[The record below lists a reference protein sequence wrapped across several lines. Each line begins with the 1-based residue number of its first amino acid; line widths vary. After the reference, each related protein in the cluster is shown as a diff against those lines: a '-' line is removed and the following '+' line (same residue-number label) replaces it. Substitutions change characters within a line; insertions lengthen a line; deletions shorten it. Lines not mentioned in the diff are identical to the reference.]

1 MATAH
6 HDDVLVLTADE
17 HFGQALEPPLKS
29 QGYDVRTMSD
39 VSTVL
44 RALESHPPALLL
56 IDRRIPA
63 LRVLLNFEAF
73 QKTLHVVVQLPGG
86 ECTEDECI
94 EDMESGF
101 DVVICDQSLRHIIAR
116 IRAILRRRE
125 RIRERPEQLVVGRLS
140 LNLDRHE
147 VTVDGHV
154 IDLTYMQF
162 RILEL
167 MMRDPGRAFTRNEL
181 LERIWG
187 EGMAVKD
194 RTLDVHIHAIR
205 KKIERDQDTRSPL
218 QTVWGFGFRFKP
230 PV

>member
-1 MATAH
+1 MAIVH
-6 HDDVLVLTADE
+6 HDDILVLTADE
-17 HFGQALEPPLKS
+17 HFGEALGPTLKS
-29 QGYDVRTMSD
+29 HGYDVRIISD
-39 VSTVL
+39 VSSVL
-44 RALESHPPALLL
+44 RALEFHPPALLL
-56 IDRRIPA
+56 IDRRTPD
-63 LRVLLNFEAF
+63 LRVLLDFEAF
-73 QKTLHVVVQLPGG
+73 QKTLHVVVQLPGW

-101 DVVICDQSLRHIIAR
+101 DVVICGQSLRHIIAR

-125 RIRERPEQLVVGRLS
+125 MVREGLEQLVVGRLS

-147 VTVDGHV
+147 VTVDGAGV
-154 IDLTYMQF
+154 DLTSKEF

-167 MMRDPGRAFTRNEL
+167 MMREPGRAFTRKEL

-187 EGMAVKD
+187 EDMAAQD

-205 KKIERDQDTRSPL
+205 KKIERDPATRSPL
-218 QTVWGFGFRFKP
+218 RTIYGFGFRLRP